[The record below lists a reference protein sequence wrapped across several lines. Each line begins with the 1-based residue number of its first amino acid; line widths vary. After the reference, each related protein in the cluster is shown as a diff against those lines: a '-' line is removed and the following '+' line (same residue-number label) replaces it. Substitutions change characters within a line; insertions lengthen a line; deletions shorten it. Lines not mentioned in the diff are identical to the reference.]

1 MRSNDIRNK
10 FLEFFKSK
18 NHLIIPS
25 SNLISSDDPTVLLTT
40 AGVQQVMPF
49 FSGLKEPPSKR
60 LTSCQKCFRTTDIDN
75 VGLTPKH
82 LTFFEMLGNFSVGDY
97 FKEEAIYWAWE
108 FLVKILRINPDRLW
122 VTVFQGDDE
131 IPPDNEAIEIWKRVG
146 IPADR
151 ICRFGKTDNFWGP
164 PGEKGPCGPCSEIHF
179 DRGKEYGCKKEE
191 CGPNCEN
198 CDRFIEVWNLVF
210 TQYDFDGEKYTLLPQ
225 RNIDTGMGLER
236 LAAIMQNV
244 QSVFDT
250 DLYKEIIEETENLSN
265 KKFGINCNLDKSFR
279 IIADHLKGATFLICD
294 GVFPSNEGRGYVLRR
309 IIRRSITN
317 GKRLDIKNEFVTKIS
332 EVVINLMKDVYIE
345 LEKNREYI
353 LDVLETEEKK
363 FLKTLEQGIRILE
376 DNIDSLKKLKKSVIP
391 GNVAFKLYDTFG
403 FPIDLTKDIA
413 KKYDFDVDMKSYSIY
428 MEQQKERARLGK
440 SFFNKGEEILEI
452 YSPIIKEVKS
462 KFVGYEKD
470 FVETDIVGIIS
481 NGVKVKS
488 VSSGDEAEIVIEKTP
503 FYAEKGG
510 QVGDIGWIK
519 SKTGKFEVINTF
531 PVDNI
536 LNSHH
541 GKVIE
546 GKIKVGQSVEAKID
560 IENRRTISK
569 NHTAT
574 HLLHRAL
581 RKIFGEHVKQSGSL
595 VDSRRLRFDFTHHTS
610 LSNEQKKRV
619 ENLVNKMILGNHEV
633 RAFITSQDYAKEIG
647 AIMIFGEKYEDFVR
661 VLEIGDFSR
670 ELCGGTHVGNTGS
683 IGLFKIISE
692 ESIGANLRRIEA
704 VTGKEVINYI
714 NRQDEVISNLSELL
728 SVEKEDI
735 VERTKKLIEELKK
748 RKSKLEK
755 IKEKEI
761 SLELE
766 KIISSCEE
774 RDNIKI
780 FSGILKLR
788 SMKDLQSII
797 RTIQKKYKDSFII
810 LGSIFDNKSYLIAA
824 ASGKA
829 LEIGIN
835 CDEII
840 RNVSQYIDGE
850 GGGKK
855 DFAQAGGKNP
865 EGTQIA
871 INKAKKVIKKLLNK
885 EQN

>member
-1 MRSNDIRNK
+1 MRSSDIRNK

-18 NHLIIPS
+18 NHLVIPS
-25 SNLISSDDPTVLLTT
+25 SNLIPSDDPTVLLTT

-60 LTSCQKCFRTTDIDN
+60 LISCQKCFRTTDIDN

-97 FKEEAIYWAWE
+97 FKEEAINWAWE
-108 FLVKILRINPDRLW
+108 FLVKILRIDPDRLW
-122 VTVFQGDDE
+122 VTVFEGDDE

-146 IPADR
+146 IPANR

-179 DRGKEYGCKKEE
+179 DRGKEYGCNKEK

-210 TQYDFDGEKYTLLPQ
+210 TQYDFNGQKYNQLPQ
-225 RNIDTGMGLER
+225 KNIDTGMGLER

-250 DLYKEIIEETENLSN
+250 DLYKEIIEEIENLSN
-265 KKFGINCNLDKSFR
+265 KKFGENPNLDKSFR
-279 IIADHLKGATFLICD
+279 IIADHLKGATFLISD

-317 GKRLDIKNEFVTKIS
+317 GKSLDIKDEFVTKIS

-345 LEKNREYI
+345 LEKNKEYI
-353 LDVLETEEKK
+353 LDVVETEEKK
-363 FLKTLEQGIRILE
+363 FLKTLDQGIRILK
-376 DNIDSLKKLKKSVIP
+376 DNINTLKKLKKSVIP
-391 GNVAFKLYDTFG
+391 GNISFKLYDTYG

-413 KKYDFDVDMKSYSIY
+413 KKYDFDVDIESYLIY
-428 MEQQKERARLGK
+428 MKQQKERARLNK
-440 SFFNKGEEILEI
+440 SFFNKEEEILKI

-462 KFVGYEKD
+462 KFVGYEND
-470 FVETDIVGIIS
+470 FIETNIVGIIS
-481 NGVKVKS
+481 NGVNVKS
-488 VSSGDEAEIVIEKTP
+488 ISQRDEAEIVIEKTP

-531 PVDNI
+531 SVNDI
-536 LNSHH
+536 LTSHH

-546 GKIKVGQSVEAKID
+546 GEIKVGQRVEAKID
-560 IENRRTISK
+560 IENRRAISK

-574 HLLHRAL
+574 HLLHWAL
-581 RKIFGEHVKQSGSL
+581 KTVLGKHVKQSGSL
-595 VDSRRLRFDFTHHTS
+595 VDSRRLRFDFTHHNP
-610 LSNEQKKRV
+610 LSNEQRKKV
-619 ENLVNKMILGNHEV
+619 ENLVNKMILDNHEV
-633 RAFITSQDYAKEIG
+633 KAFITSMDYAKEIG

-670 ELCGGTHVGNTGS
+670 ELCGGTHIRNTGS

-704 VTGKEVINYI
+704 ITGKEVINYI
-714 NRQDEVISNLSELL
+714 NKQDEMISDLSELL
-728 SVEKEDI
+728 SVEKANI
-735 VERTKKLIEELKK
+735 IKRTKKLIKELEK
-748 RKSKLEK
+748 RKSKLER

-766 KIISSCEE
+766 EIISSYEE
-774 RDNIKI
+774 MDNIKI
-780 FSGILKLR
+780 FSRILKLR

-797 RTIQKKYKDSFII
+797 RTVQKKYKDSFII
-810 LGSIFDNKSYLIAA
+810 LGSNFDNKSYLIAA

-840 RNVSQYIDGE
+840 RNVSKYIDGG

-855 DFAQAGGKNP
+855 NFAQAGGKNP
-865 EGTQIA
+865 NGTQIA
-871 INKAKKVIKKLLNK
+871 VDKVKKFIKKLLN
-885 EQN
+885 EN

>member
-1 MRSNDIRNK
+1 LRSSDIRNK

-25 SNLISSDDPTVLLTT
+25 SNLIPSDDPTVLLTT

-60 LTSCQKCFRTTDIDN
+60 LISCQKCFRTTDIDN

-97 FKEEAIYWAWE
+97 FKEEAINWAWE
-108 FLVKILRINPDRLW
+108 FLVKILRIDPDRLW
-122 VTVFQGDDE
+122 VTVFEGDDE

-146 IPADR
+146 IPANR

-179 DRGKEYGCKKEE
+179 DRGKEYGCNKEK

-210 TQYDFDGEKYTLLPQ
+210 TQYDFNGQKYNQLPQ
-225 RNIDTGMGLER
+225 KNIDTGMGLER

-250 DLYKEIIEETENLSN
+250 DLYKEIIEEIENLSN
-265 KKFGINCNLDKSFR
+265 KKFGENPNLDKSFR
-279 IIADHLKGATFLICD
+279 IIADHLKGATFLISD

-317 GKRLDIKNEFVTKIS
+317 GKSLDIKDEFVTKIS

-345 LEKNREYI
+345 LEKNKEYI
-353 LDVLETEEKK
+353 LDVVETEEKK
-363 FLKTLEQGIRILE
+363 FLKTLDQGIRILK
-376 DNIDSLKKLKKSVIP
+376 DNINTLKKLKKSVIP
-391 GNVAFKLYDTFG
+391 GNISFKLYDTYG

-413 KKYDFDVDMKSYSIY
+413 KKYDFDVDIESYLIY
-428 MEQQKERARLGK
+428 MKQQKERARLNK
-440 SFFNKGEEILEI
+440 SFFNKEEEILKI

-462 KFVGYEKD
+462 KFVGYEND
-470 FVETDIVGIIS
+470 FIETNIVGIIS
-481 NGVKVKS
+481 NGVNVKS
-488 VSSGDEAEIVIEKTP
+488 ISQRDEAEIVIEKTP

-531 PVDNI
+531 SVNDI
-536 LNSHH
+536 LTSHH

-546 GKIKVGQSVEAKID
+546 GEIKVGQRVEAKID
-560 IENRRTISK
+560 IENRRAISK

-574 HLLHRAL
+574 HLLHWAL
-581 RKIFGEHVKQSGSL
+581 KTVLGKHVKQSGSL
-595 VDSRRLRFDFTHHTS
+595 VDSRRIRFDFTHHNP
-610 LSNEQKKRV
+610 LSNEQRKKV
-619 ENLVNKMILGNHEV
+619 ENLVNKMILDNHEV
-633 RAFITSQDYAKEIG
+633 KAFITSMDYAKEIG

-670 ELCGGTHVGNTGS
+670 ELCGGTHIRNTGS

-704 VTGKEVINYI
+704 ITGKEVINYI
-714 NRQDEVISNLSELL
+714 NKQDEMISDLSELL
-728 SVEKEDI
+728 SVEKANI
-735 VERTKKLIEELKK
+735 IKRTKKLIKELEK
-748 RKSKLEK
+748 RKSKLER

-766 KIISSCEE
+766 EIISSYEE
-774 RDNIKI
+774 MDNIKI
-780 FSGILKLR
+780 FSRILKLR
-788 SMKDLQSII
+788 SMKDLQSLI
-797 RTIQKKYKDSFII
+797 RTVQKKYKDSFII
-810 LGSIFDNKSYLIAA
+810 LGSNFDNKSYLIAA

-840 RNVSQYIDGE
+840 RNVSKYIDGG

-855 DFAQAGGKNP
+855 NFAQAGGKNP
-865 EGTQIA
+865 NGTQIA
-871 INKAKKVIKKLLNK
+871 VDKVKKFIKKLLN
-885 EQN
+885 EN